1 MILRRGAD
9 HEWSELSAIAVVNE
23 TVICAKPGFLIVV
36 PPERAEGDNEEH
48 SWKMY
53 IRTWDDP
60 SEELFCETKVLK
72 LQVKDTI
79 VYFLLENAL
88 EIWRVDFGSSPSGVK
103 ICDFVP
109 AVNKDHI
116 LTFEL
121 DDCLDL
127 LAYATTS
134 GIFVIQDRQVVLRL
148 LVTLPPDFRQLIF
161 KNNFVIAGVGESILT
176 YDLNGKKKKIP
187 LFNET
192 VPGGVRA
199 LRVGKL
205 QSTQHKETDVL
216 LIGTGTALCWVLSL
230 VNGEILNTL
239 SNQDCSEEMKITAV
253 EMHIG
258 RQVFAVGYQKGRSA
272 FLVIFEI
279 GNDPIVLDYDTPV
292 VDILARSGANDDYF
306 IVMTTNHADRV
317 NLQEFSTDEVE
328 VEDCSHRNPNP
339 PFSPSKLIP
348 DGNLFNLPPDNLDQP
363 FGFVGRG
370 DYPAKKSF
378 LKPNVHN
385 VDEPKHSVTR
395 EDSALKTPSTVYK
408 SIPNSQTESYA
419 TRHSRTTENRE
430 SYLTPSFPTPRAV
443 IPTPARRK
451 VLVDPSPRAKVPI
464 RDPRPASLLNG
475 NERQLNPNLYP
486 IVRRPKPVP
495 RIWPADLHS
504 PDPKFHDRNFLEPL
518 LEAGQDSQITPPEPS
533 KVTNMTPRRE
543 KYINPERAFKVIED
557 ALEEQPTITESR
569 WAQPTSNTNT
579 NLLGTKAALLK
590 AEVKQ
595 NPTREQVRERL
606 RTKSEEL
613 GALHPREK
621 ILNEPAGG
629 KVFSDLPAVEPSD
642 TTIAKLR
649 VKTKPKPA
657 KKVKKSPEVYRSSA
671 FRKRRR
677 RRYEDDY
684 LVDRDPIPFE
694 HRPWLLRG

>member
-1 MILRRGAD
+1 
-9 HEWSELSAIAVVNE
+9 
-23 TVICAKPGFLIVV
+23 
-36 PPERAEGDNEEH
+36 
-48 SWKMY
+48 MY
-53 IRTWDDP
+53 SRTWEDP
-60 SEELFCETKVLK
+60 SVELFCETKVLK

-79 VYFLLENAL
+79 VYFLLENAK

-103 ICDFVP
+103 ICDFLPTVS
-109 AVNKDHI
+109 NNRI

-134 GIFVIQDRQVVLRL
+134 GIFVVQDRQVVLTL
-148 LVTLPPDFRQLIF
+148 LVTLPTDFKQLIF

-176 YDLNGKKKKIP
+176 YDINGEKKKIP
-187 LFNET
+187 LFNEA

-205 QSTQHKETDVL
+205 QSTQQNETDVL

-239 SNQDCSEEMKITAV
+239 SNQDCFEEMKINAV

-279 GNDPIVLDYDTPV
+279 GNEPIVLDYDTPV
-292 VDILARSGANDDYF
+292 VDILARSGANGDYF
-306 IVMTTNHADRV
+306 IVMTTNQADRV

-328 VEDCSHRNPNP
+328 VDECSHRKPNL
-339 PFSPSKLIP
+339 PFSPAKLIP

-363 FGFVGRG
+363 FGCVGQG
-370 DYPAKKSF
+370 DIPAKKSF

-385 VDEPKHSVTR
+385 VEEPKHSVTR
-395 EDSALKTPSTVYK
+395 EDSALKTPGIVYE
-408 SIPNSQTESYA
+408 SIPHSQTESCA

-430 SYLTPSFPTPRAV
+430 SYLTPYFPTPRAV

-451 VLVDPSPRAKVPI
+451 VPIDPSPRAKVPI
-464 RDPRPASLLNG
+464 RDQRPASLLNS
-475 NERQLNPNLYP
+475 NELQINPNLYP

-504 PDPKFHDRNFLEPL
+504 PDQKFHDRMFLKPL

-533 KVTNMTPRRE
+533 KVTNITPRRE

-557 ALEEQPTITESR
+557 ALEEQPNTAESR

-579 NLLGTKAALLK
+579 DLLGAKAALLK

-595 NPTREQVRERL
+595 NPSREQVRDRL

-621 ILNEPAGG
+621 ILNEPAGS
-629 KVFSDLPAVEPSD
+629 KVFLDLPAVEPSD
-642 TTIAKLR
+642 TKIAKLR

-657 KKVKKSPEVYRSSA
+657 KKVKNSPVICRSSA

-677 RRYEDDY
+677 RRYEDDH
-684 LVDRDPIPFE
+684 LVDRDPLPYE